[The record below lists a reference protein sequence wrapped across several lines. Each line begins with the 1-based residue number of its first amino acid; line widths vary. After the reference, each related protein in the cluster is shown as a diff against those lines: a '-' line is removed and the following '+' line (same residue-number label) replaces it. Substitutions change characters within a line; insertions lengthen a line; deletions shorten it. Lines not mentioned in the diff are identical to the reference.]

1 MIRTNYIPAILFA
14 GCLLLLSVS
23 IIQVQ
28 NVWANQANIVNSPT
42 GNSIKNDFYKQKKHS
57 KKYQKFIKKIHS
69 KYTKK
74 ADQMALH
81 DYVTFQAGLDKR
93 LASMRK
99 LLSKETGVNY
109 SVKINKYSNHFF
121 AKSDRLYIFISS
133 SIPIQTLRDYAEIV
147 SVLKNNNIYF
157 VLRGCVDGCHTIAP
171 TESFVKKM
179 IGLPD
184 NKVLPIAHGI
194 QIDPLLFRL
203 YGIKRVPVFVYAEN
217 VNPLNSTR
225 SQGWLKNLSGKP
237 VFYKSIGD
245 WSFRYHIEQL
255 ANASKSN
262 GLKELLDNIDKT
274 WYQK

>member
-1 MIRTNYIPAILFA
+1 MNTKITVFLIAIILFLPIRRSFSA
-14 GCLLLLSVS
+14 GGTS
-23 IIQVQ
+23 
-28 NVWANQANIVNSPT
+28 SPT
-42 GNSIKNDFYKQKKHS
+42 GETIKNNFYKQKKHS
-57 KKYQKFIKKIHS
+57 KKYQKFIQNVHN

-74 ADQMALH
+74 AEQMALH
-81 DYVTFQAGLDKR
+81 NYVTFQAGLNKR
-93 LASMRK
+93 LVNMKK
-99 LLSKETGVNY
+99 LFSKETGINY
-109 SVKINKYSNHFF
+109 SAPTDKYYNHFF
-121 AKSDRLYIFISS
+121 TKSDRLYIFISS

-171 TESFVKKM
+171 TESFIKKI
-179 IGLPD
+179 IGLPN
-184 NKVLPIAHGI
+184 NKALPIVRGI

-255 ANASKSN
+255 ADASKSN
-262 GLKELLDNIDKT
+262 GLKELLHNIDKT
-274 WYQK
+274 WYQKK